1 MTTMIVQHT
10 VQDFEDWKPGFD
22 AHQDSRRLHGATQH
36 RVLRDGNNVT
46 ILIDFPDRD
55 SATGFAEDPA
65 LREAMAKA
73 GVVGAPAI
81 TFADE
86 VEALSY

>member
-1 MTTMIVQHT
+1 MPTLIVQHT
-10 VQDFEDWKPGFD
+10 VQDFEEWKPGFD
-22 AHQDSRRLHGATQH
+22 GNQDSRRLHRATQH
-36 RVLRDGNNVT
+36 RVLRDGNKVT
-46 ILIDFPDRD
+46 ILIDFLDRD
-55 SATGFAEDPA
+55 SAMGFAEDPT

>member
-1 MTTMIVQHT
+1 MTTLIVQHT
-10 VQDFEDWKPGFD
+10 VQDFAEWKPVFD
-22 AHQDSRRLHGATQH
+22 GHQDSRRRHGATQH

-55 SATGFAEDPA
+55 SATGFAEDPD
-65 LREAMAKA
+65 LREAMSKA
-73 GVVGAPAI
+73 GAVGAPAI

>member
-1 MTTMIVQHT
+1 MTTLIVQHT
-10 VQDFEDWKPGFD
+10 VQSFEEWKSGFD
-22 AHQDSRRLHGATQH
+22 GNEDSRRLHGATQH
-36 RVLRDGNNVT
+36 RVLRDGSNVT

-65 LREAMAKA
+65 LREVMAKA

>member
-1 MTTMIVQHT
+1 MTTLIVQHT
-10 VQDFEDWKPGFD
+10 VDSFEDWKPGFD
-22 AHQDSRRLHGATQH
+22 GHQDSRRQHGATQH

-55 SATGFAEDPA
+55 SAAGFAQDPA
-65 LREAMAKA
+65 LREAMDKA
-73 GVVGAPAI
+73 GVTGVPAI
-81 TFADE
+81 AFSDE